1 MSEKPRPVF
10 YCKLCRMRVHEEME
24 KHVERMHRI
33 YMYSENVS
41 ELFEEVSV

>member
-1 MSEKPRPVF
+1 
-10 YCKLCRMRVHEEME
+10 MRIREEME
-24 KHVERMHRI
+24 KHVALMHRI